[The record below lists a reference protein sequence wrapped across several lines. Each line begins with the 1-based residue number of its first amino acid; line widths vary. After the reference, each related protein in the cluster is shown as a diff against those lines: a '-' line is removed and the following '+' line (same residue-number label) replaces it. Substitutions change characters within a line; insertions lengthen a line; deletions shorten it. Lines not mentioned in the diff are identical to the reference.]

1 MSQKKKVQL
10 NLNINE
16 EHRNFLRTMAAERM
30 LKDPNTVFTAAGI
43 AADIVSQYI
52 NKLNEQK
59 K

>member
-16 EHRNFLRTMAAERM
+16 EYRNHLRTMAAERM

-43 AADIVSQYI
+43 AADIVSKYLD
-52 NKLNEQK
+52 KLNNQK